1 MEVQNESLENYLK
14 AIFIISKK
22 KKGGWVSNTE
32 IADLLSVKPSSVT
45 NMLHKLKAQHLIEWK
60 PRKSIRLTSL
70 GRLKANQLI
79 RTYNKL
85 NHLFEKVLKIQNAN
99 LIKRLSCSIEHHITP
114 EVSTALDDLLLQ
126 FK

>member
-70 GRLKANQLI
+70 GRLKATQLI

-85 NHLFEKVLKIQNAN
+85 NQLFKKVLKIQNAN
-99 LIKRLSCSIEHHITP
+99 LIKRLSCGIEHHITP